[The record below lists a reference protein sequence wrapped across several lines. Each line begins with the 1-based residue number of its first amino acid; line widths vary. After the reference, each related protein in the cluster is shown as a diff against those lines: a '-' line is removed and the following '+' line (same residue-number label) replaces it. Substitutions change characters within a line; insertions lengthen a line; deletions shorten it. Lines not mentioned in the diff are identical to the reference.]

1 MMITR
6 AELRMVSLN
15 FRRVSSNL
23 LNSEYSTI
31 EVNLVRFLNLIEATP
46 FVKDIV
52 ENAVAGVEFDYND
65 CFVRDS
71 GGYGRIIIPYDERC
85 HIKAQIDYAN
95 ALVSESEGVSLSKD
109 LWFFQHGIST
119 DKVRDFASDAFK
131 SLIDYITDAIS
142 QEMIVME
149 ENNRQ
154 QPMVMQ
160 HIEHNYG
167 TANAQGS
174 GSIHSQNSAGETSA
188 SLVEMIERLIPS
200 LQNMEGIPAEMID
213 DVRDDLESAME
224 QVSSEAPKKNR
235 LQKAINGIRKFISEC
250 LMKVAVT
257 YTVNGITAADWTVV
271 VDKLQEFQTLLLP

>member
-1 MMITR
+1 MITK

-15 FRRVSSNL
+15 FRRVASNL

-31 EVNLVRFLNLIEATP
+31 EVNLVRFLNLIETTP
-46 FVKDIV
+46 FVKAIV
-52 ENAVAGVEFDYND
+52 ENAVAGVEFDFND

-95 ALVSESEGVSLSKD
+95 ALVSASEGVSLSKD
-109 LWFFQHGIST
+109 LWCFQHGIST

-131 SLIDYITDAIS
+131 TLIDYITDTIS

-174 GSIHSQNSAGETSA
+174 GSIHSQNSVGETSA

-200 LQNMEGIPAEMID
+200 LKNMEGIPAEMID

-224 QVSSEAPKKNR
+224 QVSSEAPKKSR

-257 YTVNGITAADWTVV
+257 YAVNGITAADWTVV
-271 VDKLQEFQTLLLP
+271 ADKLQEFQTLLLP

>member
-1 MMITR
+1 MMITK
-6 AELRMVSLN
+6 AQLRTVSLN
-15 FRRVSSNL
+15 FRRISSNL

-31 EVNLVRFLNLIEATP
+31 EVNLVRFLNLIEVTP
-46 FVKDIV
+46 FIKEIIK
-52 ENAVAGVEFDYND
+52 NAVVGVEFDYND

-71 GGYGRIIIPYDERC
+71 GGHGRVIIPYDERC

-95 ALVSESEGVSLSKD
+95 ALVSESDDISISKD
-109 LWFFQHGIST
+109 LWCFQHGIST
-119 DKVRDFASDAFK
+119 DKVRDFAADAFK
-131 SLIDYITDAIS
+131 ALIDYITDAIS
-142 QEMIVME
+142 QEMIIME

-174 GSIHSQNSAGETSA
+174 GSIHSQNGVGETSA
-188 SLVEMIERLIPS
+188 SLVEMIERLIPT

-213 DVRDDLESAME
+213 DVRDDLESAVE
-224 QVSSEAPKKNR
+224 QVSSESPKKNR

-250 LMKVAVT
+250 LMKAAVT
-257 YTVNGITAADWTVV
+257 CTVNGITTADWTVV
-271 VDKLQEFQTLLLP
+271 ADKLQEFQTLLLP